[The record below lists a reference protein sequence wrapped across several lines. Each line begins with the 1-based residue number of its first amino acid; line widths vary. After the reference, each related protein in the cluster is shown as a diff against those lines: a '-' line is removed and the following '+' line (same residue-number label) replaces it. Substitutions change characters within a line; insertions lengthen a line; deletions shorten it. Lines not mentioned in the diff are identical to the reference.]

1 MKKVWIDDAWEDY
14 LKWLEKDKKAFK
26 KINYLIK
33 SIERNGYSCIG
44 KPEPLTGNLTGWWSV
59 RINQKD
65 RMVFKIESDAI
76 IILQCGNHYA
86 KK

>member
-1 MKKVWIDDAWEDY
+1 MKKVWIDGAWEDY
-14 LKWLEKDKKAFK
+14 LKWLEKDKKMFN
-26 KINYLIK
+26 KINELIK

-65 RMVFKIESDAI
+65 RMVFKIDSDAI
-76 IILQCGNHYA
+76 IILQCGNHYE